1 MNDRA
6 ATSDVPIELTRD
18 QAAET
23 PPPAPPEDSAISEPP
38 LDPASPDSPP
48 VAVPPPALEERV
60 QRLEEQVAVLQDTH
74 KVEDRIT
81 ERLARRMERKQ
92 SNPAIQAP
100 VAAFAQPSRPPPVAA
115 IAPPSELPPVI
126 VLEGKSGRQPWLFLD
141 IYTEFRA
148 MLGMFLDARYR
159 VFYMTWQTKV
169 YPPLLLAFMVLTW
182 LTISSIPIVG
192 SVLEKVAELV
202 LAFFLYKVLSREAWR
217 YREIRPQM
225 KPFGHK

>member
-1 MNDRA
+1 MKDRA
-6 ATSDVPIELTRD
+6 ATPDAPIELTRD
-18 QAAET
+18 QAPET
-23 PPPAPPEDSAISEPP
+23 APPAPAEDGATSEPA
-38 LDPASPDSPP
+38 LDPASQVSPP

-81 ERLARRMERKQ
+81 ERLARRMERKLT
-92 SNPAIQAP
+92 NPAIQPP
-100 VAAFAQPSRPPPVAA
+100 VAAIAQPSRPPPVAA
-115 IAPPSELPPVI
+115 IAPPPELPPVI
-126 VLEGKSGRQPWLFLD
+126 VLEGKGVRQSWLFLD

-148 MLGMFLDARYR
+148 MLGMFLDPRYR

-169 YPPLLLAFMVLTW
+169 YPPLLLACMVLTW

-192 SVLEKVAELV
+192 PVLEKVAELV

-217 YREIRPQM
+217 YREIRSQM